1 MRERTDEPRTAV
13 QYAHMSRVR
22 VLSYR
27 QEAQNVRRVCIK
39 AGLVR
44 QQVQDAAAAPADDA
58 RAELAERIIDLSH
71 QLTDALDQPALAD
84 GVADLRL
91 LNAVRDGLGSLQYS
105 LLLLEYKHDRAP
117 YAAPV
122 PPPLDTLVGAPASQ
136 EQRDYRW
143 ELFDKSCDVYR
154 AARRLWKGS

>member
-1 MRERTDEPRTAV
+1 MAFGVRFGVHGSVHSSGVGLFGVVCHLSFHFRWDSWGRNARTCFVLALRPRLCLFSTLSDLVHTREAAAGIKQRTA
-13 QYAHMSRVR
+13 
-22 VLSYR
+22 
-27 QEAQNVRRVCIK
+27 K
-39 AGLVR
+39 AT
-44 QQVQDAAAAPADDA
+44 A
-58 RAELAERIIDLSH
+58 
-71 QLTDALDQPALAD
+71 
-84 GVADLRL
+84 L

>member
-1 MRERTDEPRTAV
+1 MLTCHAFESCRI
-13 QYAHMSRVR
+13 
-22 VLSYR
+22 R

-143 ELFDKSCDVYR
+143 EHFDKSCDVYR